1 MMFAH
6 ALDAQTLN
14 RLMLCIFIFASL
26 QLIGLYV
33 CMSDCLSVRP
43 SVRLSVCLPVL
54 LPICLF
60 VCSSVYVCLSVY
72 MSVCP
77 SIRLS
82 LCLSVCLSVYHY
94 DRISLAFN
102 SQSLAQNGRIRV
114 HTKHWSEVD
123 KHLDY
128 DRYVGPYVI

>member
-77 SIRLS
+77 SIRMS
-82 LCLSVCLSVYHY
+82 LCLSVCLCITMTGYP
-94 DRISLAFN
+94 SL
-102 SQSLAQNGRIRV
+102 STPHLLLKMVESGSIQNIGRR
-114 HTKHWSEVD
+114 
-123 KHLDY
+123 
-128 DRYVGPYVI
+128 